1 MQCISGQKQETN
13 VSSLSEHKIHRTA
26 AVMVSIKSVLEI
38 LVNNGKVKLNIISY
52 LPISQY
58 RKKKKIFYMIQQF
71 PN

>member
-26 AVMVSIKSVLEI
+26 AVMVSIKSILEI

-52 LPISQY
+52 LPTSQY
-58 RKKKKIFYMIQQF
+58 RNKKIFYMIQQF

>member
-1 MQCISGQKQETN
+1 MHCISGQKQETN

-52 LPISQY
+52 LPTSQY
-58 RKKKKIFYMIQQF
+58 RNKKIFYMIQQF

>member
-26 AVMVSIKSVLEI
+26 AVMFSIKSVLEI

-52 LPISQY
+52 LPTSQY
-58 RKKKKIFYMIQQF
+58 RNKKIFYMIQQF

>member
-13 VSSLSEHKIHRTA
+13 VSLSNHKIHRTA

-52 LPISQY
+52 LPTSQY
-58 RKKKKIFYMIQQF
+58 RNKKIFYMIQQF